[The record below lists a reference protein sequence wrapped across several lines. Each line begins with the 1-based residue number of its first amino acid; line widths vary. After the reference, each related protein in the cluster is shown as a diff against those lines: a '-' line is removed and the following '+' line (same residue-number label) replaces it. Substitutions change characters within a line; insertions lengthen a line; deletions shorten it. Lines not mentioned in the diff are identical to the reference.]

1 MIMRGWH
8 VAPHRHRLPIMATIA
23 LDGTD
28 HEILALL
35 TEDGRRTIADI
46 AGRISLSPAATK
58 RRIDRLQRLRVITGY
73 TAVVDYARLGWP
85 LEAFTE
91 LRFSGTAQIEDIEA
105 TAAAAQEIQAVYMIA
120 GDPDALV
127 HVRARDVEHLKNVI
141 DRLRHSGKVTGTKT
155 LMVLST
161 AAKPGSALQ

>member
-1 MIMRGWH
+1 MEIE
-8 VAPHRHRLPIMATIA
+8 

-28 HEILALL
+28 HEILTLL
-35 TEDGRRTIADI
+35 TEDARRTIADI
-46 AGRISLSPAATK
+46 AGRVSLSSAATK
-58 RRIDRLQRLRVITGY
+58 RRIDRLQRLGVILGY
-73 TAVVDYARLGWP
+73 TTVVDYARLGWP

-91 LRFSGTAQIEDIEA
+91 LRFAGRTQVEDIEA

-127 HVRARDVEHLKNVI
+127 HIRAQDVSHLKDVI

-161 AAKPGSALQ
+161 SARPGHTPPL

>member
-1 MIMRGWH
+1 MGT
-8 VAPHRHRLPIMATIA
+8 VA

-46 AGRISLSPAATK
+46 AERVSLSSAATK

-73 TAVVDYARLGWP
+73 TAVIDYARLGWP

-91 LRFSGTAQIEDIEA
+91 LRFSGTAQVEDIEA
-105 TAAAAQEIQAVYMIA
+105 TVAAAQEIQAVYMIA

-127 HVRARDVEHLKNVI
+127 HIRAQDVGHLKDVI
-141 DRLRHSGKVTGTKT
+141 DRLRHSGKVAGTKT
-155 LMVLST
+155 LMVLSSVS
-161 AAKPGSALQ
+161 KPRTFQLPNER

>member
-1 MIMRGWH
+1 MPT
-8 VAPHRHRLPIMATIA
+8 VA

-28 HEILALL
+28 HEILSLL

-46 AGRISLSPAATK
+46 ADRVSLSPAATK
-58 RRIDRLQRLRVITGY
+58 RRVDRLQRLRVITGY
-73 TAVVDYARLGWP
+73 TAVVDWARLGWP

-91 LRFSGTAQIEDIEA
+91 LRFAGNAQVEDIEA

-127 HVRARDVEHLKNVI
+127 HIRAQDVRHLKDVI

-161 AAKPGSALQ
+161 AAKPGSPLPHPD

>member
-1 MIMRGWH
+1 MVEIQ
-8 VAPHRHRLPIMATIA
+8 

-46 AGRISLSPAATK
+46 AGRVSLSSAATK
-58 RRIDRLQRLRVITGY
+58 RRIDRLQRLGVILGY
-73 TAVVDYARLGWP
+73 TTVVDYARLGWP

-91 LRFSGTAQIEDIEA
+91 LRFAGRTQVEDIEA

-127 HVRARDVEHLKNVI
+127 HIRAQDIDHLKDVI

-161 AAKPGSALQ
+161 SAKAANMPPLSS